1 MHSNL
6 LHSIKSKFLTG
17 LAKSAVENYIKE
29 KEFIEPPKDF
39 PKEFLTKRAGVF
51 VTIEKK
57 NELRGCI
64 GTYLPTRINIA
75 EEVVHN
81 AVAAAAEDYR
91 FGPIQEEEFPY
102 LSYTVYILSYPEP
115 VKDIKDPTKSSE
127 EEFRRAGLD
136 PKKFGII
143 VKTGPFTYPNEKE
156 VAVDETSSHLPP
168 HPSLEGGSAFDGVI
182 PYKTGLLLPDLE
194 GVDTIEQQIEICC
207 QKGGIDPKKEKIF
220 IYRFTVEK
228 YQ

>member
-1 MHSNL
+1 MHQL
-6 LHSIKSKFLTG
+6 VL
-17 LAKSAVENYIKE
+17 LAKSAVENYTKE
-29 KEFIEPPKDF
+29 NKIISSPKDL
-39 PKEFLTKRAGVF
+39 PEDFLKRRAGAF

-91 FGPIQEEEFPY
+91 FGPIQEEELPY
-102 LSYTVYILSYPEP
+102 LSYNVYILSYPEP
-115 VKDIKDPTKSSE
+115 VKDIKE
-127 EEFRRAGLD
+127 LN
-136 PKKFGII
+136 PKKFGVI
-143 VKTGPFTYPNEKE
+143 VKTGPFTYPNQEN
-156 VAVDETSSHLPP
+156 VVLDDP
-168 HPSLEGGSAFDGVI
+168 I

-207 QKGGIDPKKEKIF
+207 RKGGIDPKKEKIF